1 TIKIWNLVTGELIRT
16 LEGHKG
22 KVSSVAI
29 SPDGQTFVSGSH
41 DRTIKLWN
49 LATGEEIRTFISS
62 SNNSSKAHSQW
73 VSCLAISPDG
83 NILASGSGDRSIK
96 LWSLV
101 TGEEIDTLRGHS
113 GYITSLSFS
122 PAIDRE
128 NIPYQQTLSSGAM
141 GDNTIK
147 VWRMSQ

>member
-1 TIKIWNLVTGELIRT
+1 MTGELIRT
-16 LEGHKG
+16 LKAHEG

-29 SPDGQTFVSGSH
+29 SPDGKTFVSGSH

-49 LATGEEIRTFISS
+49 LATGEEIRTFVRDASPT
-62 SNNSSKAHSQW
+62 SKGHSKW

-83 NILASGSGDRSIK
+83 NILASGSGDRTIK

-101 TGEEIDTLRGHS
+101 TGEEIETLKGHS

-122 PAIDRE
+122 PKIGRE
-128 NIPYQQTLSSGAM
+128 NSPSKQNLSSGAM

-147 VWRMSQ
+147 VWQMSQ